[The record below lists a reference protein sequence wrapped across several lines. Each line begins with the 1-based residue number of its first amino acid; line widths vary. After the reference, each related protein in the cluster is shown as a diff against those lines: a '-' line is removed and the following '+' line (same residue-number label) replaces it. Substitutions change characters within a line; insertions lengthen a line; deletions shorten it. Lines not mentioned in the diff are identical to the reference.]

1 KGVLTRL
8 RSALTSQVSGNS
20 AFQTLGQIGF
30 KTERDGTMTIDE
42 AKLDSALAS
51 NYSATKSLFVT
62 QPTSTGIAQQI
73 TQAVDLLDS
82 VDTGAFTI
90 RKNAITDQITRMTA
104 EIARKET
111 ISSQYEERLRL
122 QYASL
127 DGLLQQMQAQ
137 TSSLQQLR

>member
-1 KGVLTRL
+1 
-8 RSALTSQVSGNS
+8 
-20 AFQTLGQIGF
+20 
-30 KTERDGTMTIDE
+30 MTVDE

-51 NYSATKSLFVT
+51 NYSATKSLFVN
-62 QPTSTGIAQQI
+62 QPTSTGIAQQL
-73 TQAVDLLDS
+73 TQVVDLLDS

-104 EIARKET
+104 EIARKES